1 MRSIEFR
8 PMQAGDI
15 DAVMQVETSAYEFPW
30 TKGIFAD
37 CMRVGYDCLVA
48 IEDGRIIAHAVLS
61 IAAGESHILNL
72 AIQREHQGQGIGKQ
86 FLVHLID
93 LARLKSAQ
101 TMMLEARP
109 SNQAAIHLYQS
120 AGFNEIGCRKA
131 YYPAPDGKEDALL
144 FALQL

>member
-8 PMQAGDI
+8 PMQASDI
-15 DAVMQVETSAYEFPW
+15 DAVMQIEKSAYEFPW

-37 CMRVGYDCLVA
+37 CIRVGYDCLVA
-48 IEDGRIIAHAVLS
+48 TEDGRIVAHAVLS
-61 IAAGESHILNL
+61 VAAGESHILNL

-93 LARLKSAQ
+93 LARMKSAE

-109 SNQAAIHLYQS
+109 SNTAAINLYQS